1 MKNIDRP
8 IQFKVQAQKTQYQK
22 LQHNLKLKTKV
33 ISYKIIIKLN
43 YNHCL
48 INKLYTVYIL

>member
-1 MKNIDRP
+1 MKKIDRP